1 MSSSLIKA
9 IWEKN
14 ENRYKLPSRCRE
26 IIISDF
32 EEIKLTIEKR
42 SRLLRKLKKRLSR

>member
-14 ENRYKLPSRCRE
+14 ENEYKLPSRCRE

-32 EEIKLTIEKR
+32 EEIKLKIENE
-42 SRLLRKLKKRLSR
+42 SRLLRNIDK